1 MPCCECSSCQGNCAF
16 GSVTYFTSTRSPGA
30 NVLSQN
36 NKARGFVCKILSEE
50 GVSLCSAR
58 CGYTSGTAAQTSWE
72 SLFTGF
78 EFGYF
83 CGLLL
88 PYLVMYY
95 TKLLRTLFSVL
106 PCGKKCSSGIY
117 WGSIYNLYKP
127 KMLGDISL
135 YEWVVF
141 HHQLRAILISSSLH
155 AYLISPASEL
165 QWKIIDLIN

>member
-95 TKLLRTLFSVL
+95 TKLLRTLFSEFYPVAKNAPL
-106 PCGKKCSSGIY
+106 AYTEGVYITCTNQRCLVTYPCMNEWSFIT
-117 WGSIYNLYKP
+117 NL
-127 KMLGDISL
+127 
-135 YEWVVF
+135 EQF
-141 HHQLRAILISSSLH
+141 
-155 AYLISPASEL
+155 
-165 QWKIIDLIN
+165 